1 MATRTFDI
9 EINGINQSVS
19 AVDSL
24 IDRLDQ
30 LEDKIQSISDG
41 GLDVSD
47 LRQSLTSIRREL
59 EDNVDSWEDVANKI
73 EDVTDSVEQLEKQ
86 YARIDTPFNQA
97 EIRNYSREVD
107 QLAENLSDVADEAK
121 SIDGLGNFNQ
131 DVQKATNS
139 VNQLTDSLR
148 NANRAEDQLGTK
160 LTVNVGGMALQF
172 DDVNQAIGIL
182 EDKLYQ
188 LSATGQRDT
197 QMFRDIT
204 AEIANLRMQ
213 VTQVDEAVDNA
224 FSGGLN
230 RLISGV
236 GSIASLA
243 SVGEGLGQLFGLQDN
258 ALDESIQKF
267 AALSLVLQGA
277 AELQQQLANKTSLAS
292 QAFRVLN
299 SIANPVIT
307 GLGKLMNTISF
318 GAFDKAGESIDKF
331 NRKLKAMDI
340 RSQME
345 EFRKAAMLE
354 EYQDAHS
361 GWQTLLRDLE
371 AIKSGLSEGIQFD
384 SFREMA
390 EQFADVSSIAD
401 QLKMSLEEGF
411 IDQAQYDQAT
421 QALDKFKNGLSSDA
435 VEAGKLKEELSGLG
449 VTFAGMPPALTK
461 TQKGLLLVT
470 NGVKALGVAFKS
482 LLRAT
487 IILGLLQV
495 AMEAISWILEKVGK
509 LWTSWAGDDSLAT
522 QLNTT
527 TQAIEATNNAL
538 TKYIDNLQK
547 LVDLNVISNQT
558 RITESIKEY
567 QRALDEAI
575 KAQQALNA
583 ARGEGSKALAD
594 NLGAGNTWFTGQDIQ
609 NVEDFAKQFEI
620 LQKAVQAGTDRFKVL
635 KGESKEV
642 QEQFGGNWFQ
652 EFWNTASDASAD
664 FAEAQKAVLN
674 DVMYRIN
681 NLDLSKGEEEIK
693 KFLDLLDTPMYQVSL
708 ANIENLFP
716 EDEYAKVLAANIKQI
731 KDYYKQIQDLQVQAE
746 QEAQK
751 IQDQITSNNI
761 SAIRNRFTR
770 EREELA
776 HNEQLE
782 LRDAADNEELKQ
794 SIRNKYAAQRSAM
807 LKSQAS
813 EVRSIQNQINN
824 NEIEAMQDGLKKQL
838 AQLEQNRKQEIQ
850 SARDSEIL
858 VGEQIKAINE
868 KYDKLILDAK
878 REFYEQRKKL
888 LEDYSKQ
895 YKDMQDE
902 IAQMEYEIATSRI
915 QNRQYDQIEAL
926 GFTDETI
933 ENIRAYYDKV
943 RDIQNRETQ
952 RLADA
957 NKEITSMG
965 TDRDIDN
972 ENQRSKERLK
982 QIEDDYKEGLLTK
995 EQYDKAIQDETD
1007 AHYKMLDTITR
1018 KGEQDLIDIQKE
1030 ADQTI
1035 KNNNATAITER
1046 INALNEAYS
1055 NVRVQPQINSLGII
1069 NYSETKDE
1077 LKKAQNEYSQ
1087 IFKEIAN
1094 ERENLQKSFD
1104 NNEISFG
1111 DFRQAK
1117 KELDSLEQDVVD
1129 AQNSI
1134 GLELNQLFTT
1144 VAQSLTQYVG
1154 QYVSTLGEIWSV
1166 YNDIQMM
1173 RIEQEMARLEEEYEI
1188 LEDAYNKQEELTQ
1201 KHTDKLA
1208 DINDELK
1215 TSRGDRRAHL
1225 IEQLNAEREAMLA
1238 SLQEEQRI
1246 EKQKEQNQKK
1256 QDALEK
1262 KRNEQE
1268 KKNKI
1273 VTATI
1278 NAYTAMTNALAVQPW
1293 FVGLA
1298 LSAVA
1303 LAMGLAQ
1310 VAMIKKQKYAS
1321 GGLLKGASHQRGGIP
1336 VGMTGI
1342 EVEGDEYI
1350 INKNSTKKNLPL
1362 IDYINSSN
1370 KRLTKDDL
1378 IRFYDSGKKNV
1389 TRQTKNKFADGGL
1402 LPNVTVPTSQNELV
1416 ITDDRPVVVQ
1426 VVDIVNS
1433 ADNYRQVQVLAGLEG
1448 SNSI

>member
-318 GAFDKAGESIDKF
+318 GAFDKAGESIDRF

-770 EREELA
+770 EREELS

-915 QNRQYDQIEAL
+915 QNRATDQIEAL

>member
-1 MATRTFDI
+1 MATREFSI

-86 YARIDTPFNQA
+86 YARIDTPFNQT

-172 DDVNQAIGIL
+172 DDVNQAIGVL

-331 NRKLKAMDI
+331 NRQLKAMDI

-361 GWQTLLRDLE
+361 GWQTLLKDLE
-371 AIKSGLSEGIQFD
+371 AIKKGLSEGIQFD

-411 IDQAQYDQAT
+411 IDQSQYDQAT

-449 VTFAGMPPALTK
+449 VQFLGIPPALTK

-538 TKYIDNLQK
+538 TKYVDNLQK

-575 KAQQALNA
+575 KTQQALNA
-583 ARGEGSKALAD
+583 IRREGSKPLAD
-594 NLGAGNTWFTGQDIQ
+594 NLDTNNTWWTGADIQ
-609 NVEDFAKQFEI
+609 NVQDFAKQFEV
-620 LQKAVQAGTDRFKVL
+620 LQKAVQAGTDRVKVL
-635 KGESKEV
+635 KEET
-642 QEQFGGNWFQ
+642 
-652 EFWNTASDASAD
+652 TAWYEIWKGQWWDEIWQTAGDASAD
-664 FAEAQKAVLN
+664 FASAQKAVIS
-674 DVMYRIN
+674 DIQYRIN
-681 NLDLSKGEEEIK
+681 NLDLSKGEDEIK
-693 KFLDLLDTPMYQVSL
+693 KFLDLLDTPMYQISL

-776 HNEQLE
+776 HNEELE

-824 NEIEAMQDGLKKQL
+824 NQIEAMQDGLKKQL

-915 QNRQYDQIEAL
+915 QNRATDQIEAL

-1007 AHYKMLDTITR
+1007 AHYKMLETITR

-1055 NVRVQPQINSLGII
+1055 NVRVKPQINSLGII
-1069 NYSETKDE
+1069 DYSETKDE

-1389 TRQTKNKFADGGL
+1389 TRQTKSKFADGGL

>member
-73 EDVTDSVEQLEKQ
+73 EDVTDSVEQLERQ

-172 DDVNQAIGIL
+172 DDVNQAIGVL

-318 GAFDKAGESIDKF
+318 GAFDKAGESIDRF
-331 NRKLKAMDI
+331 NRQLKAMDI

-411 IDQAQYDQAT
+411 IDQSQYDQAT

-435 VEAGKLKEELSGLG
+435 VEAGKLKEELRGLG

-487 IILGLLQV
+487 IILGLLQA

-575 KAQQALNA
+575 KTQQAFNA
-583 ARGEGSKALAD
+583 ARGKGSEALTD
-594 NLGAGNTWFTGQDIQ
+594 NLGAGNTWFTGADIQ
-609 NVEDFAKQFEI
+609 NVEDFAKQFEV

-776 HNEQLE
+776 HNEELE

-824 NEIEAMQDGLKKQL
+824 NQIEAMQDGLKKQL

-878 REFYEQRKKL
+878 RDFYEQRKKL
-888 LEDYSKQ
+888 LQDYSKQ

-915 QNRQYDQIEAL
+915 QNRATDQIEAL

-933 ENIRAYYDKV
+933 ENIRAYFDKV

-982 QIEDDYKEGLLTK
+982 QIEDDYKAGLLTK

-1055 NVRVQPQINSLGII
+1055 NVRVKPQINSLGII

-1094 ERENLQKSFD
+1094 ERQNLQKSFD

>member
-1 MATRTFDI
+1 MATREFSI
-9 EINGINQSVS
+9 EINGINQSVN

-30 LEDKIQSISDG
+30 LEDKIQSINDG

-47 LRQSLTSIRREL
+47 LRQSLTSISREL
-59 EDNVDSWEDVANKI
+59 EDNIDSWEDVANKI
-73 EDVTDSVEQLEKQ
+73 EDVTDSVEQLERQ

-172 DDVNQAIGIL
+172 DDVNQAIGVL

-307 GLGKLMNTISF
+307 GLGKVMNTISF
-318 GAFDKAGESIDKF
+318 GAFDKAGESIDRF

-361 GWQTLLRDLE
+361 GWQTLLKDLE

-384 SFREMA
+384 SFRDMA

-435 VEAGKLKEELSGLG
+435 VEAGKLKEELRGLG
-449 VTFAGMPPALTK
+449 VQFLGIPPALTK

-470 NGVKALGVAFKS
+470 NGVKALGVAFKT

-583 ARGEGSKALAD
+583 ARGEGSESLTD

-635 KGESKEV
+635 KDESKEV

-681 NLDLSKGEEEIK
+681 NLDLSKGEDEIK
-693 KFLDLLDTPMYQVSL
+693 KFLDLLDTPMYQVSI

-776 HNEQLE
+776 HNEELE

-878 REFYEQRKKL
+878 RDFYEQRKKL

-915 QNRQYDQIEAL
+915 QNRATDQIEAL

-1007 AHYKMLDTITR
+1007 AHYKMLETITR

-1069 NYSETKDE
+1069 DYSETRDE

-1094 ERENLQKSFD
+1094 ERQNLQKSFD

>member
-73 EDVTDSVEQLEKQ
+73 EDVTDSVEQLERQ

-172 DDVNQAIGIL
+172 DDVNQAIGVL

-340 RSQME
+340 ISQME
-345 EFRKAAMLE
+345 EFRKAAMFE

-361 GWQTLLRDLE
+361 GWQTLLKDLE

-435 VEAGKLKEELSGLG
+435 VEAGKLKEQLSALG

-461 TQKGLLLVT
+461 TQKVMMLVT

-575 KAQQALNA
+575 KTQQALNA
-583 ARGEGSKALAD
+583 IRREGSKPLAD
-594 NLGAGNTWFTGQDIQ
+594 NLDTNNTWWTGADIQ
-609 NVEDFAKQFEI
+609 NVEDFTKQFEL

-664 FAEAQKAVLN
+664 FAKAQKAVLN

-681 NLDLSKGEEEIK
+681 NLDLSKGEDEIK

-761 SAIRNRFTR
+761 SAIRSRFTR

-878 REFYEQRKKL
+878 RDFYEQRKKL

-915 QNRQYDQIEAL
+915 QNRATDQIEAL

>member
-1 MATRTFDI
+1 
-9 EINGINQSVS
+9 
-19 AVDSL
+19 
-24 IDRLDQ
+24 
-30 LEDKIQSISDG
+30 
-41 GLDVSD
+41 
-47 LRQSLTSIRREL
+47 
-59 EDNVDSWEDVANKI
+59 
-73 EDVTDSVEQLEKQ
+73 
-86 YARIDTPFNQA
+86 
-97 EIRNYSREVD
+97 
-107 QLAENLSDVADEAK
+107 
-121 SIDGLGNFNQ
+121 
-131 DVQKATNS
+131 
-139 VNQLTDSLR
+139 
-148 NANRAEDQLGTK
+148 
-160 LTVNVGGMALQF
+160 
-172 DDVNQAIGIL
+172 
-182 EDKLYQ
+182 
-188 LSATGQRDT
+188 
-197 QMFRDIT
+197 
-204 AEIANLRMQ
+204 
-213 VTQVDEAVDNA
+213 
-224 FSGGLN
+224 
-230 RLISGV
+230 
-236 GSIASLA
+236 
-243 SVGEGLGQLFGLQDN
+243 
-258 ALDESIQKF
+258 
-267 AALSLVLQGA
+267 
-277 AELQQQLANKTSLAS
+277 
-292 QAFRVLN
+292 
-299 SIANPVIT
+299 
-307 GLGKLMNTISF
+307 
-318 GAFDKAGESIDKF
+318 
-331 NRKLKAMDI
+331 
-340 RSQME
+340 
-345 EFRKAAMLE
+345 
-354 EYQDAHS
+354 
-361 GWQTLLRDLE
+361 
-371 AIKSGLSEGIQFD
+371 
-384 SFREMA
+384 
-390 EQFADVSSIAD
+390 
-401 QLKMSLEEGF
+401 
-411 IDQAQYDQAT
+411 
-421 QALDKFKNGLSSDA
+421 
-435 VEAGKLKEELSGLG
+435 
-449 VTFAGMPPALTK
+449 
-461 TQKGLLLVT
+461 
-470 NGVKALGVAFKS
+470 
-482 LLRAT
+482 
-487 IILGLLQV
+487 
-495 AMEAISWILEKVGK
+495 
-509 LWTSWAGDDSLAT
+509 
-522 QLNTT
+522 
-527 TQAIEATNNAL
+527 
-538 TKYIDNLQK
+538 
-547 LVDLNVISNQT
+547 
-558 RITESIKEY
+558 
-567 QRALDEAI
+567 
-575 KAQQALNA
+575 
-583 ARGEGSKALAD
+583 
-594 NLGAGNTWFTGQDIQ
+594 
-609 NVEDFAKQFEI
+609 
-620 LQKAVQAGTDRFKVL
+620 
-635 KGESKEV
+635 
-642 QEQFGGNWFQ
+642 
-652 EFWNTASDASAD
+652 
-664 FAEAQKAVLN
+664 
-674 DVMYRIN
+674 
-681 NLDLSKGEEEIK
+681 
-693 KFLDLLDTPMYQVSL
+693 MYQVSL

-776 HNEQLE
+776 HNEELE

-824 NEIEAMQDGLKKQL
+824 NQIEAMQDGLKKQL

-878 REFYEQRKKL
+878 RDFYEQRKKL

-1007 AHYKMLDTITR
+1007 AHYKMLETITR

-1069 NYSETKDE
+1069 DYSETKDE

>member
-1 MATRTFDI
+1 MATREFSI
-9 EINGINQSVS
+9 EINGINQSVN

-73 EDVTDSVEQLEKQ
+73 EDVTDSVEQLERQ
-86 YARIDTPFNQA
+86 YARIETPFNQA

-107 QLAENLSDVADEAK
+107 QLAENLSDVADEVK

-139 VNQLTDSLR
+139 VNQLTDSLK

-361 GWQTLLRDLE
+361 GWQTLLKDLE

-435 VEAGKLKEELSGLG
+435 VEAGKLKEELRGLG
-449 VTFAGMPPALTK
+449 VQFLGIPPALTK

-575 KAQQALNA
+575 KTQQAFNA

-594 NLGAGNTWFTGQDIQ
+594 NLGAGNTWFTGQDIK
-609 NVEDFAKQFEI
+609 NVQDFAKQFEI

-858 VGEQIKAINE
+858 VGEQIKAINQ

-878 REFYEQRKKL
+878 RDFYEQRKKL

-1055 NVRVQPQINSLGII
+1055 NVRVQPQVNSLGII

>member
-1 MATRTFDI
+1 
-9 EINGINQSVS
+9 
-19 AVDSL
+19 
-24 IDRLDQ
+24 
-30 LEDKIQSISDG
+30 
-41 GLDVSD
+41 
-47 LRQSLTSIRREL
+47 
-59 EDNVDSWEDVANKI
+59 
-73 EDVTDSVEQLEKQ
+73 
-86 YARIDTPFNQA
+86 
-97 EIRNYSREVD
+97 
-107 QLAENLSDVADEAK
+107 
-121 SIDGLGNFNQ
+121 
-131 DVQKATNS
+131 
-139 VNQLTDSLR
+139 
-148 NANRAEDQLGTK
+148 
-160 LTVNVGGMALQF
+160 
-172 DDVNQAIGIL
+172 
-182 EDKLYQ
+182 
-188 LSATGQRDT
+188 
-197 QMFRDIT
+197 
-204 AEIANLRMQ
+204 
-213 VTQVDEAVDNA
+213 
-224 FSGGLN
+224 
-230 RLISGV
+230 
-236 GSIASLA
+236 
-243 SVGEGLGQLFGLQDN
+243 
-258 ALDESIQKF
+258 
-267 AALSLVLQGA
+267 
-277 AELQQQLANKTSLAS
+277 
-292 QAFRVLN
+292 
-299 SIANPVIT
+299 
-307 GLGKLMNTISF
+307 
-318 GAFDKAGESIDKF
+318 
-331 NRKLKAMDI
+331 
-340 RSQME
+340 
-345 EFRKAAMLE
+345 
-354 EYQDAHS
+354 
-361 GWQTLLRDLE
+361 
-371 AIKSGLSEGIQFD
+371 
-384 SFREMA
+384 
-390 EQFADVSSIAD
+390 
-401 QLKMSLEEGF
+401 
-411 IDQAQYDQAT
+411 
-421 QALDKFKNGLSSDA
+421 
-435 VEAGKLKEELSGLG
+435 
-449 VTFAGMPPALTK
+449 
-461 TQKGLLLVT
+461 
-470 NGVKALGVAFKS
+470 
-482 LLRAT
+482 
-487 IILGLLQV
+487 
-495 AMEAISWILEKVGK
+495 
-509 LWTSWAGDDSLAT
+509 
-522 QLNTT
+522 
-527 TQAIEATNNAL
+527 
-538 TKYIDNLQK
+538 
-547 LVDLNVISNQT
+547 
-558 RITESIKEY
+558 
-567 QRALDEAI
+567 
-575 KAQQALNA
+575 
-583 ARGEGSKALAD
+583 
-594 NLGAGNTWFTGQDIQ
+594 
-609 NVEDFAKQFEI
+609 
-620 LQKAVQAGTDRFKVL
+620 
-635 KGESKEV
+635 
-642 QEQFGGNWFQ
+642 
-652 EFWNTASDASAD
+652 
-664 FAEAQKAVLN
+664 
-674 DVMYRIN
+674 
-681 NLDLSKGEEEIK
+681 
-693 KFLDLLDTPMYQVSL
+693 MYQVSL

-761 SAIRNRFTR
+761 SAIRSRFTR

-824 NEIEAMQDGLKKQL
+824 NQIEAMQDGLKKQL

-878 REFYEQRKKL
+878 RDFYEQRKKL

-915 QNRQYDQIEAL
+915 QNRATDQIEAL

-1094 ERENLQKSFD
+1094 ERQNLQKSFD

>member
-1 MATRTFDI
+1 
-9 EINGINQSVS
+9 
-19 AVDSL
+19 
-24 IDRLDQ
+24 
-30 LEDKIQSISDG
+30 
-41 GLDVSD
+41 
-47 LRQSLTSIRREL
+47 
-59 EDNVDSWEDVANKI
+59 
-73 EDVTDSVEQLEKQ
+73 
-86 YARIDTPFNQA
+86 
-97 EIRNYSREVD
+97 
-107 QLAENLSDVADEAK
+107 
-121 SIDGLGNFNQ
+121 
-131 DVQKATNS
+131 
-139 VNQLTDSLR
+139 
-148 NANRAEDQLGTK
+148 
-160 LTVNVGGMALQF
+160 
-172 DDVNQAIGIL
+172 
-182 EDKLYQ
+182 
-188 LSATGQRDT
+188 
-197 QMFRDIT
+197 
-204 AEIANLRMQ
+204 
-213 VTQVDEAVDNA
+213 
-224 FSGGLN
+224 
-230 RLISGV
+230 
-236 GSIASLA
+236 
-243 SVGEGLGQLFGLQDN
+243 
-258 ALDESIQKF
+258 
-267 AALSLVLQGA
+267 
-277 AELQQQLANKTSLAS
+277 
-292 QAFRVLN
+292 
-299 SIANPVIT
+299 
-307 GLGKLMNTISF
+307 
-318 GAFDKAGESIDKF
+318 
-331 NRKLKAMDI
+331 
-340 RSQME
+340 
-345 EFRKAAMLE
+345 
-354 EYQDAHS
+354 
-361 GWQTLLRDLE
+361 
-371 AIKSGLSEGIQFD
+371 
-384 SFREMA
+384 
-390 EQFADVSSIAD
+390 
-401 QLKMSLEEGF
+401 
-411 IDQAQYDQAT
+411 
-421 QALDKFKNGLSSDA
+421 
-435 VEAGKLKEELSGLG
+435 
-449 VTFAGMPPALTK
+449 
-461 TQKGLLLVT
+461 
-470 NGVKALGVAFKS
+470 
-482 LLRAT
+482 
-487 IILGLLQV
+487 
-495 AMEAISWILEKVGK
+495 
-509 LWTSWAGDDSLAT
+509 
-522 QLNTT
+522 
-527 TQAIEATNNAL
+527 
-538 TKYIDNLQK
+538 
-547 LVDLNVISNQT
+547 
-558 RITESIKEY
+558 
-567 QRALDEAI
+567 
-575 KAQQALNA
+575 
-583 ARGEGSKALAD
+583 
-594 NLGAGNTWFTGQDIQ
+594 
-609 NVEDFAKQFEI
+609 
-620 LQKAVQAGTDRFKVL
+620 
-635 KGESKEV
+635 
-642 QEQFGGNWFQ
+642 
-652 EFWNTASDASAD
+652 
-664 FAEAQKAVLN
+664 
-674 DVMYRIN
+674 MYRIN
-681 NLDLSKGEEEIK
+681 NLDLSKGEDEIK

-776 HNEQLE
+776 HNEELE

-878 REFYEQRKKL
+878 RDFYEQRKKL

-915 QNRQYDQIEAL
+915 QNRATDQIEAL

-1094 ERENLQKSFD
+1094 ERQNLQKSFD

>member
-318 GAFDKAGESIDKF
+318 GAFDKAGESIDRF

-770 EREELA
+770 EREELS
-776 HNEQLE
+776 HNEELE

-915 QNRQYDQIEAL
+915 QNRATDQIEAL

>member
-1 MATRTFDI
+1 MATREFSI

-73 EDVTDSVEQLEKQ
+73 EDVTDSVEQLERQ

-121 SIDGLGNFNQ
+121 NIDGLGNFNQ

-197 QMFRDIT
+197 QMFREIT

-318 GAFDKAGESIDKF
+318 GAFDKAGESIDRF

-340 RSQME
+340 MSQME

-354 EYQDAHS
+354 ESMDVHS

-371 AIKSGLSEGIQFD
+371 AIKKGLSEGIQFD

-421 QALDKFKNGLSSDA
+421 QALDKFKNGLSGDA
-435 VEAGKLKEELSGLG
+435 VEAGKLKEELRGLG
-449 VTFAGMPPALTK
+449 VYFSGIPPTLTK
-461 TQKGLLLVT
+461 TQKYVLLVT

-495 AMEAISWILEKVGK
+495 AMEAISWVLEKVGK
-509 LWTSWAGDDSLAT
+509 LAGDDSLAT

-527 TQAIEATNNAL
+527 TQALEATNNAL
-538 TKYIDNLQK
+538 TKYVDNLQK

-567 QRALDEAI
+567 QRALNEAI
-575 KAQQALNA
+575 KTQQAFNA
-583 ARGEGSKALAD
+583 ARGQGESLAD
-594 NLGAGNTWFTGQDIQ
+594 NLDTNNTWWTGADIQ
-609 NVEDFAKQFEI
+609 NVEDFAKQFEL

-635 KGESKEV
+635 KDESKEV

-693 KFLDLLDTPMYQVSL
+693 KFIDLLDTPMYQVSL

-776 HNEQLE
+776 HNEELE

-813 EVRSIQNQINN
+813 EVRSIQNQIDNN
-824 NEIEAMQDGLKKQL
+824 QIEAMQDGLKKQL
-838 AQLEQNRKQEIQ
+838 AQLEQNRQQEIQ

-878 REFYEQRKKL
+878 REFYENRKKL

-895 YKDMQDE
+895 YKDMQDQ

-957 NKEITSMG
+957 NKEITSIG

-995 EQYDKAIQDETD
+995 EQYDKAVQDETD
-1007 AHYKMLDTITR
+1007 AHYKMLETITR

-1055 NVRVQPQINSLGII
+1055 NVRVKPQMNSLGII
-1069 NYSETKDE
+1069 DYSETRDE

-1094 ERENLQKSFD
+1094 ERQNLQKSFD

-1173 RIEQEMARLEEEYEI
+1173 RIEQEMARLEEEYEL

-1362 IDYINSSN
+1362 IDYINNSN

-1389 TRQTKNKFADGGL
+1389 TRQTKSKFADGGL

>member
-9 EINGINQSVS
+9 EINGINQSVN

-73 EDVTDSVEQLEKQ
+73 EDVTDSVEQLERQ

-172 DDVNQAIGIL
+172 DDVNQAIGVL

-204 AEIANLRMQ
+204 AEITNLRMQ

-384 SFREMA
+384 SFRDMA

-411 IDQAQYDQAT
+411 IDQSQYDQAT

-449 VTFAGMPPALTK
+449 VQFLGIPPALTK

-567 QRALDEAI
+567 QKALDEAI
-575 KAQQALNA
+575 KTQQALNA
-583 ARGEGSKALAD
+583 ARGEGSESLTD

-635 KGESKEV
+635 KDESKEV

-681 NLDLSKGEEEIK
+681 NLDLSKGEDEIK
-693 KFLDLLDTPMYQVSL
+693 KFLDLLDTPMYQVSI

-776 HNEQLE
+776 HNEELE

-878 REFYEQRKKL
+878 RDFYEQRKKL

-915 QNRQYDQIEAL
+915 QNRATDQIEAL

-933 ENIRAYYDKV
+933 ENIRAYFDKV

-1007 AHYKMLDTITR
+1007 AHYKMLETITR

-1069 NYSETKDE
+1069 DYSETRDE

-1094 ERENLQKSFD
+1094 ERQNLQKSFD

>member
-1 MATRTFDI
+1 MATREFSI

-73 EDVTDSVEQLEKQ
+73 EDVTDSVEQLERQ
-86 YARIDTPFNQA
+86 YARIDTPFNQT

-318 GAFDKAGESIDKF
+318 GAFDKAGESIDRF

-345 EFRKAAMLE
+345 EFRKAAMFE

-361 GWQTLLRDLE
+361 GWQTLLKDLE

-435 VEAGKLKEELSGLG
+435 VEAGKLKEELRGLG

-461 TQKGLLLVT
+461 TQKVMLLVT

-527 TQAIEATNNAL
+527 TQAVEATNNAL

-583 ARGEGSKALAD
+583 ARGEGSESLAD
-594 NLGAGNTWFTGQDIQ
+594 NLDTNNTWWTGADIQ
-609 NVEDFAKQFEI
+609 NVEDFTKQFEL

-681 NLDLSKGEEEIK
+681 NLDLSKGEDEIK

-761 SAIRNRFTR
+761 SAIRSRFTR

-824 NEIEAMQDGLKKQL
+824 NQIEAMQDGLKKQL

-915 QNRQYDQIEAL
+915 QNRATDQIEAL

-982 QIEDDYKEGLLTK
+982 QIEDDYKEGLLTR

-1007 AHYKMLDTITR
+1007 AHYKMLETITR

-1069 NYSETKDE
+1069 DYSETKDE

-1094 ERENLQKSFD
+1094 ERQNLQKSFD

>member
-1 MATRTFDI
+1 MATREFSI

-73 EDVTDSVEQLEKQ
+73 EDVTDSVEQLERQ

-121 SIDGLGNFNQ
+121 NIDGLGNFNQ

-197 QMFRDIT
+197 QMFREIT

-277 AELQQQLANKTSLAS
+277 AELQQQLANNTSLAS

-307 GLGKLMNTISF
+307 GLGKVMNTISF
-318 GAFDKAGESIDKF
+318 GAFDKAGESIDRF

-340 RSQME
+340 MSQME

-371 AIKSGLSEGIQFD
+371 AIKKGLSEGIQFD

-421 QALDKFKNGLSSDA
+421 QALDKFKNGLSGDA
-435 VEAGKLKEELSGLG
+435 VEAGKLKEELRGLG
-449 VTFAGMPPALTK
+449 VQFLGIPPTLTK
-461 TQKGLLLVT
+461 TQKNLLLVT

-527 TQAIEATNNAL
+527 TQALEATNNAL
-538 TKYIDNLQK
+538 TKYVDNLQK

-567 QRALDEAI
+567 QRALNEAI
-575 KAQQALNA
+575 KTQQAFNA
-583 ARGEGSKALAD
+583 ARGEGSESLTD
-594 NLGAGNTWFTGQDIQ
+594 NLDTNNTWWTGADIQ

-635 KGESKEV
+635 KDESKEV

-652 EFWNTASDASAD
+652 EFWNDAGDASAD
-664 FAEAQKAVLN
+664 FASAQKAVIS
-674 DVMYRIN
+674 DIQYRIN

-693 KFLDLLDTPMYQVSL
+693 KFIDLLDTPMYQVSL

-776 HNEQLE
+776 HNEELE

-813 EVRSIQNQINN
+813 EVRSIQNQIDNN
-824 NEIEAMQDGLKKQL
+824 QIEAMQDGLKKQL
-838 AQLEQNRKQEIQ
+838 AQLEQNRQQEIQ

-878 REFYEQRKKL
+878 REFYENRKKL

-895 YKDMQDE
+895 YKDMQDQ

-957 NKEITSMG
+957 SKEITSMG

-995 EQYDKAIQDETD
+995 EQYDKAVQDETD
-1007 AHYKMLDTITR
+1007 AHYKMLETITR

-1055 NVRVQPQINSLGII
+1055 NVRVQPQMNSLGII
-1069 NYSETKDE
+1069 DYSETRDE

-1094 ERENLQKSFD
+1094 ERQNLQKSFD

-1173 RIEQEMARLEEEYEI
+1173 RIEQEMARLEEEYEL

-1362 IDYINSSN
+1362 IDYINNSN

-1389 TRQTKNKFADGGL
+1389 TRQTKSKFADGGL

>member
-73 EDVTDSVEQLEKQ
+73 EDVTDSVEQLERQ

-107 QLAENLSDVADEAK
+107 QLAENLSDVADEVK
-121 SIDGLGNFNQ
+121 NIDGLGNFNQ

-197 QMFRDIT
+197 QMFREIT

-307 GLGKLMNTISF
+307 GLGKVMNTISF
-318 GAFDKAGESIDKF
+318 GAFDKAGESIDRF

-340 RSQME
+340 MSQME

-354 EYQDAHS
+354 ESMDAHS

-371 AIKSGLSEGIQFD
+371 AIKKGLSEGIQFD

-421 QALDKFKNGLSSDA
+421 QALDKFKNGLSGDA
-435 VEAGKLKEELSGLG
+435 VEAGKLKEELRGLG
-449 VTFAGMPPALTK
+449 VQFLGIPPTLTK
-461 TQKGLLLVT
+461 TQKNLLLVT

-495 AMEAISWILEKVGK
+495 AMEAISWVLEKVGK

-527 TQAIEATNNAL
+527 TQALEATNNAL
-538 TKYIDNLQK
+538 TKYVDNLQK

-567 QRALDEAI
+567 QRALNEAI
-575 KAQQALNA
+575 KTQQAFNA
-583 ARGEGSKALAD
+583 ARGQGESLAD
-594 NLGAGNTWFTGQDIQ
+594 NLDTNNTWFTGADIQ
-609 NVEDFAKQFEI
+609 NVEDFAKQFEL

-635 KGESKEV
+635 KDESKEV

-652 EFWNTASDASAD
+652 ELWNDAGDASAD
-664 FAEAQKAVLN
+664 FASAQKAVIS
-674 DVMYRIN
+674 DIQYRIN

-693 KFLDLLDTPMYQVSL
+693 KFIDLLDTPMYQVSL

-776 HNEQLE
+776 HNEELE

-824 NEIEAMQDGLKKQL
+824 NQIEAMQDGLKKQL
-838 AQLEQNRKQEIQ
+838 AQLEQNRQQEIQ

-878 REFYEQRKKL
+878 REFYENRKKL

-895 YKDMQDE
+895 YKDMQDQ

-957 NKEITSMG
+957 NKEITSIG

-972 ENQRSKERLK
+972 ENQRSKERLR

-995 EQYDKAIQDETD
+995 EQYDKAVQDETD
-1007 AHYKMLDTITR
+1007 AHYKMLETITR

-1055 NVRVQPQINSLGII
+1055 NVRVQPQVNSLGII
-1069 NYSETKDE
+1069 DYSETRDE

-1094 ERENLQKSFD
+1094 ERQNLQKSFD

-1362 IDYINSSN
+1362 IDYINNSN

-1389 TRQTKNKFADGGL
+1389 TRQTKSKFADGGL